1 MAAAT
6 EPPRKYWLKH
16 ECRDGTIHAGA
27 SGLPLASQEVRTFNE
42 TTLREAMVQYVRLW
56 IHAFEPHDDGDLIDN
71 VVTFEFEGYQVC
83 FYQDDSEEIYRFF
96 DSDGG
101 AKDREITVTTR
112 CRRSKADPPEVLGKK
127 GMHRVI
133 DGLTT
138 TVDMSLDR
146 RTADN
151 VQTLILSLRLRDKIT
166 LVTESQ
172 EKRASYVQW
181 KYEPGAW
188 NKKALK
194 KLREREAAVLRPVTA
209 RDLFG

>member
-16 ECRDGTIHAGA
+16 ECRDGTIHTGA
-27 SGLPLASQEVRTFNE
+27 SGLPLLSQEVRTFNE

-56 IHAFEPHDDGDLIDN
+56 NREWEPDDEDRNLIDH

-112 CRRSKADPPEVLGKK
+112 RRCSKADPPKVLGKK
-127 GMHRVI
+127 GIHTVI

-138 TVDMSLDR
+138 TMDMDFDS
-146 RTADN
+146 RTTDN
-151 VQTLILSLRLRDKIT
+151 VETSTLSLRLRDKIT

-172 EKRASYVQW
+172 EKRPSYVQW
-181 KYEPGAW
+181 KLGFWAHI
-188 NKKALK
+188 KKHRHPK
-194 KLREREAAVLRPVTA
+194 YRFREREA
-209 RDLFG
+209 